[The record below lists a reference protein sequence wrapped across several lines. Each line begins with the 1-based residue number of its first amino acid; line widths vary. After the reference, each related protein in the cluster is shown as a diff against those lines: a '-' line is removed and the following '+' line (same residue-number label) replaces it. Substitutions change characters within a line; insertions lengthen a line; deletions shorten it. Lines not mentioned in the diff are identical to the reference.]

1 MLGRF
6 GRDAGSLLGV
16 EIASDAIR
24 MLHLRRQRGGC
35 RVVGWAQERLGG
47 APGRSL
53 GRDEVEC
60 LVAGLRQAHARCRT
74 SQSRVALALPASQVI
89 CKVCRLPAGLP
100 GHGVEA
106 VLLAQAEQLF
116 PFPVEDL
123 ALDFQVYGPCAED
136 AGQVEVLVVACRQSQ
151 LDPLERLFAQAS
163 LQLVAVEVDSFA
175 LRRALVPEAQANVT
189 ALLQLEPDEV
199 VLHRWQGGHVPHRQR
214 CVVPSVARWA
224 EAVDGLWQSGAQG
237 ALEQV
242 VLFGSAVDEVR
253 AADLSERL
261 GVKCHVGRPGPLA
274 GEFDEAIVPAAAMA
288 LACGLAMGGLA

>member
-6 GRDAGSLLGV
+6 GRGNGSLLGV

-35 RVVGWAQERLGG
+35 RVAGWAQERLGA
-47 APGRSL
+47 APGSSL
-53 GRDEVEC
+53 GCDQMEC

-74 SQSRVALALPASQVI
+74 SQCRVALALPASQVI

-106 VLLAQAEQLF
+106 ALLAQAEQLF

-123 ALDFQVYGPCAED
+123 ALDFQVHGPCAED

-151 LDPLERLFAQAS
+151 LDPLERVFAQAG

-175 LRRALVPEAQANVT
+175 LRRALVPEPRAGVT
-189 ALLQLEPDEV
+189 TLLQLEPDEV
-199 VLHRWQGGHVPHRQR
+199 ILHRWQGGRVPHRQR
-214 CVVPSVARWA
+214 IAVPSLTRWA
-224 EAVDGLWQSGAQG
+224 EAVDGLWQSAAQA

-242 VLFGSAVDEVR
+242 VLFGSAADEAR
-253 AADLSERL
+253 AAGLSARL
-261 GVKCHVGRPGPLA
+261 GVKCHVGCPGPLVS
-274 GEFDEAIVPAAAMA
+274 GFDEASVPAAAMA
-288 LACGLAMGGLA
+288 LACGLAMGGPV

>member
-6 GRDAGSLLGV
+6 GRGTGSLLGV

-35 RVVGWAQERLGG
+35 RVVGWAQERLGA
-47 APGRSL
+47 APGSSL
-53 GRDEVEC
+53 GDDQVEC

-74 SQSRVALALPASQVI
+74 SQCRAALALPASQVI

-106 VLLAQAEQLF
+106 ALLAQAEQLF

-123 ALDFQVYGPCAED
+123 ALDFQVHGPCAED
-136 AGQVEVLVVACRQSQ
+136 VGQVEVLVVACRQSQ
-151 LDPLERLFAQAS
+151 LDPLERVFAQAG

-175 LRRALVPEAQANVT
+175 LRRALVPEPQAGVT
-189 ALLQLEPDEV
+189 ALLRLEPDEV
-199 VLHRWQGGHVPHRQR
+199 ILHRWQGGRVPHRQR
-214 CVVPSVARWA
+214 IALPSLERWA
-224 EAVDGLWQSGAQG
+224 EAVDGLWQADIQG
-237 ALEQV
+237 AFEQV
-242 VLFGSAVDEVR
+242 VLFGAAADEAR

-261 GVKCHVGRPGPLA
+261 GVKCHVGRPGPLVS
-274 GEFDEAIVPAAAMA
+274 GFDETSVPAAAMA
-288 LACGLAMGGLA
+288 LACGLAMGGPV

>member
-6 GRDAGSLLGV
+6 GRGTGSLLGV

-35 RVVGWAQERLGG
+35 RVVGWAQERLGA
-47 APGRSL
+47 APGSSL
-53 GRDEVEC
+53 GGDQVEC

-74 SQSRVALALPASQVI
+74 SQCRVALALPASQVI

-106 VLLAQAEQLF
+106 ALLAQAEQLF

-123 ALDFQVYGPCAED
+123 ALDFQVHGPCAED

-151 LDPLERLFAQAS
+151 LDPLERVFAQAG

-175 LRRALVPEAQANVT
+175 LRRALVPEPQAGVT
-189 ALLQLEPDEV
+189 ALLRLEPDEV
-199 VLHRWQGGHVPHRQR
+199 ILHRWQGGRVPHRQR
-214 CVVPSVARWA
+214 IALPSLERWA
-224 EAVDGLWQSGAQG
+224 EAVDGLWQSDIQG
-237 ALEQV
+237 AFEQV
-242 VLFGSAVDEVR
+242 VLFGAAADEAR

-274 GEFDEAIVPAAAMA
+274 SGFDETSVPAAAMA
-288 LACGLAMGGLA
+288 LACGLAMGGPV

>member
-6 GRDAGSLLGV
+6 GRGTGSLLGV

-35 RVVGWAQERLGG
+35 RVVGWAQERLGA
-47 APGRSL
+47 APGSSL
-53 GRDEVEC
+53 GGDQVEC

-74 SQSRVALALPASQVI
+74 SQCRAALALPASQVI

-106 VLLAQAEQLF
+106 ALLAQAEQLF

-123 ALDFQVYGPCAED
+123 ALDFQVHGPCAED
-136 AGQVEVLVVACRQSQ
+136 ARQVEVLVVACRQSQ
-151 LDPLERLFAQAS
+151 LDPLERVFAQAG

-175 LRRALVPEAQANVT
+175 LRRALVPEPQAGVT
-189 ALLQLEPDEV
+189 ALLRLEPDEV
-199 VLHRWQGGHVPHRQR
+199 ILHRWQGGRVPHRQR
-214 CVVPSVARWA
+214 IALPSLERWT
-224 EAVDGLWQSGAQG
+224 EAVDGLWQSDIQG
-237 ALEQV
+237 AFEQV
-242 VLFGSAVDEVR
+242 VLFGSAADEAR

-261 GVKCHVGRPGPLA
+261 GVKCHVGRPGPLVS
-274 GEFDEAIVPAAAMA
+274 GFDETSVPAAAMA
-288 LACGLAMGGLA
+288 LACGLAMGGPV

>member
-6 GRDAGSLLGV
+6 GRDTGSLLGV

-35 RVVGWAQERLGG
+35 RVMGWAQERLGA
-47 APGRSL
+47 APGSSL
-53 GRDEVEC
+53 GGDQMEC
-60 LVAGLRQAHARCRT
+60 LVAGLRRAHARCRT

-106 VLLAQAEQLF
+106 ALLAQAEQLF

-123 ALDFQVYGPCAED
+123 ALDFQVHGPCAED
-136 AGQVEVLVVACRQSQ
+136 TGQVEVLVVACRQSQ
-151 LDPLERLFAQAS
+151 LDPLERVFAQAS

-175 LRRALVPEAQANVT
+175 LRRALAPEPQAGVT

-199 VLHRWQGGHVPHRQR
+199 ILHRWQGGRVPHRQR
-214 CVVPSVARWA
+214 IALPSLERWA
-224 EAVDGLWQSGAQG
+224 EAVDGLWQSGVQG

-242 VLFGSAVDEVR
+242 VLFGAAADEAR
-253 AADLSERL
+253 AADLSGRL
-261 GVKCHVGRPGPLA
+261 GVKCHVGRPGPQVS
-274 GEFDEAIVPAAAMA
+274 GFDEASVPAAAMA

>member
-6 GRDAGSLLGV
+6 GRGTGSLLGV

-35 RVVGWAQERLGG
+35 RVVGWAQERLGA
-47 APGRSL
+47 APGSSL
-53 GRDEVEC
+53 GGDQVEC
-60 LVAGLRQAHARCRT
+60 LVAGLRQAHARCRA
-74 SQSRVALALPASQVI
+74 SQCRVALALPASQVI

-106 VLLAQAEQLF
+106 ALLAQAEQLF

-123 ALDFQVYGPCAED
+123 ALDFQVHGPCAED
-136 AGQVEVLVVACRQSQ
+136 VGQVEVLVVACRQSQ
-151 LDPLERLFAQAS
+151 LDPLERVFAQAG

-175 LRRALVPEAQANVT
+175 LRRALVPEPQAGDM

-199 VLHRWQGGHVPHRQR
+199 ILHRWQGGRVPHRQR
-214 CVVPSVARWA
+214 IALPSLERWA
-224 EAVDGLWQSGAQG
+224 EAVDGLWQADILGAF
-237 ALEQV
+237 EQV
-242 VLFGSAVDEVR
+242 VLFGAAADEAR

-261 GVKCHVGRPGPLA
+261 GVKCHVGRPGPLVS
-274 GEFDEAIVPAAAMA
+274 GFDETSVPAAAMA
-288 LACGLAMGGLA
+288 LACGLAMGGPV